1 MIAQCNNS
9 LSVLPV
15 ARVQFPATA
24 EYFKGFFRGWSHSA
38 NPSWASVAENGSISP
53 QWHHTTCGQRGG
65 RPKSN
70 HGQTMADRKSRKK
83 GSFLQTLTVA
93 IAATTS
99 TQTSG
104 RLCLLSVHPDVWSAM
119 FACQFTQTSGRLC
132 LPVSC
137 VFLEQFFAR
146 PVISDSSLIISAFL
160 AFSPMVTDYLISN
173 PCIRC
178 TSRDKPSHLVKVTH
192 ILHRWDR
199 LPMHDTRN
207 KTVIISPISVSKCDD
222 SRAWR
227 RPSPTWNFFADLW
240 PMTWPML

>member
-1 MIAQCNNS
+1 VGYVC
-9 LSVLPV
+9 LSVHPDVWSAMFACQFTQTSGGLCLPV
-15 ARVQFPATA
+15 CSPRRLVGYVCLSVHPDVWRAMFACQF
-24 EYFKGFFRGWSHSA
+24 
-38 NPSWASVAENGSISP
+38 
-53 QWHHTTCGQRGG
+53 
-65 RPKSN
+65 
-70 HGQTMADRKSRKK
+70 
-83 GSFLQTLTVA
+83 
-93 IAATTS
+93 

-104 RLCLLSVHPDVWSAM
+104 RLCLPVSSPRRLVGYVCLSVHPDVWSAM

-192 ILHRWDR
+192 ILHRWDW

-222 SRAWR
+222 SRA
-227 RPSPTWNFFADLW
+227 
-240 PMTWPML
+240 